1 MTSILPKSALLA
13 ASALLLTACLG
24 GGEGTSG
31 GTGQLTLSVTDAP
44 VASAEKVVVSFTGV
58 AVKPESG
65 AAIEFLFEEPREID
79 LLALTGS
86 LHEVLLDGETV
97 PAGRY
102 EWIRLYVISDNNDY
116 SYILRNGIADPLRVP
131 SGDQTGLKLVS
142 GFTVPE
148 DGHAAYTIDFDL
160 MKAVVCP
167 RGQGGTCLLRPALRL
182 VETDLSGAIAGSI
195 HPVSLPRLRASVRP
209 VFRRSMSTTGT

>member
-24 GGEGTSG
+24 GGGGTSG
-31 GTGQLTLSVTDAP
+31 GMGQLTLSVTDAP

-102 EWIRLYVISDNNDY
+102 EWIRLYGSRGPDTRDHH
-116 SYILRNGIADPLRVP
+116 RGEHR
-131 SGDQTGLKLVS
+131 
-142 GFTVPE
+142 
-148 DGHAAYTIDFDL
+148 DG
-160 MKAVVCP
+160 
-167 RGQGGTCLLRPALRL
+167 RG
-182 VETDLSGAIAGSI
+182 
-195 HPVSLPRLRASVRP
+195 
-209 VFRRSMSTTGT
+209 